1 MNNLKKV
8 GLTALAGSLV
18 AVTAHAGDVSVSGGA
33 SMTVKNHT
41 GNSEKS
47 SGKTFKM
54 GNQLTFTGGGELE
67 NGLTVGISFV
77 IDQGDDT
84 TGADVAAY
92 AGTSP
97 FDNHSV
103 QIGSETLG
111 TLKMAGEGTNDAAGS
126 IDTTAAGDIWNYTF
140 TSFTTPLAAASN
152 SGTLKYT
159 SPELTD
165 GLTLVASLSPKGSA
179 TAGGTSVGYGINYT
193 GIDGLTVNLATAEN
207 NKTALKEDEM
217 NVMKASYAYGP
228 VTVAVSQNEYD
239 AQTAT
244 DSQEVSSYA
253 ISYTVSENISVSY
266 GSETHEDDAAS
277 TPNDAEFTSYSAS
290 YTAGGMTITAIA
302 IDAEN
307 VNFDATVDDSEYW
320 GLTASFAF

>member
-47 SGKTFKM
+47 TGKTFKM

-77 IDQGDDT
+77 IDQGDDDHDASAALS
-84 TGADVAAY
+84 GA
-92 AGTSP
+92 P
-97 FDNHSV
+97 FDSHSITV
-103 QIGSETLG
+103 SSDTLG
-111 TLKMAGEGTNDAAGS
+111 TLKMAGEGANDAAS
-126 IDTTAAGDIWNYTF
+126 SVDTTAAGDIWNYTF
-140 TSFTTPLAAASN
+140 TSFATPLAAQSA

-159 SPELTD
+159 TPELTD
-165 GLTLVASLSPKGSA
+165 GLTLVASLSPKGTA
-179 TAGGTSVGYGINYT
+179 TAGGTAVGYGINYT

-207 NKTALKEDEM
+207 NSTALKEDEM

-244 DSQEVSSYA
+244 DAQEVSSYA

-290 YTAGGMTITAIA
+290 YTAGGMTISAIA

-307 VNFDATVDDSEYW
+307 VDFDSTVDDSEYW

>member
-33 SMTVKNHT
+33 SMTMKNHT
-41 GNSEKS
+41 GNSDTSK
-47 SGKTFKM
+47 GKTLKM

-84 TGADVAAY
+84 AASN
-92 AGTSP
+92 GP
-97 FDNHSV
+97 FDSHSV
-103 QIGSETLG
+103 QVSSDTLG

-126 IDTTAAGDIWNYTF
+126 VDTTAAGDIWNYTF
-140 TSFTTPLAAASN
+140 TGFTDPLAATSN

-159 SPELTD
+159 TPELTD
-165 GLTLVASLSPKGSA
+165 GLTLVGSYSPKSTT
-179 TAGGTSVGYGINYT
+179 TASGTSVGYGLNYS
-193 GIDGLTVNLATAEN
+193 GIDGLTINLATGEN
-207 NKTALKEDEM
+207 NATTGSEADL

-228 VTVAVSQNEYD
+228 VTVAVSNNEYD
-239 AQTAT
+239 ATAAT
-244 DSQEVSSYA
+244 DNQEVSSYA

-266 GSETHEDDAAS
+266 GSETHEDDATAAVE
-277 TPNDAEFTSYSAS
+277 DAEITSYSAS
-290 YTAGGMTITAIA
+290 YTAGGMTLSAIA
-302 IDAEN
+302 IKAEN
-307 VNFDATVDDSEYW
+307 EDFTSTVADSDYW

>member
-8 GLTALAGSLV
+8 GLTALASSLV

-41 GNSEKS
+41 GNSDTSK
-47 SGKTFKM
+47 GKTLKM

-67 NGLTVGISFV
+67 NGLTVGISFI
-77 IDQGDDT
+77 IDQGDDSSASQ
-84 TGADVAAY
+84 G
-92 AGTSP
+92 P
-97 FDNHSV
+97 FDSHSISV
-103 QIGSETLG
+103 SSDTLG
-111 TLKMAGEGTNDAAGS
+111 TLSMAGEGTNDAAGS

-140 TSFTTPLAAASN
+140 TSFTTPLAASSA

-159 SPELTD
+159 TPEITD
-165 GLTLVASLSPKGSA
+165 GLTLVASLSPKGTA

-207 NKTALKEDEM
+207 NSTALKEDEM

-228 VTVAVSQNEYD
+228 VTIAASQNEYD
-239 AQTAT
+239 AQNGT
-244 DSQEVSSYA
+244 DAQEVSSYA

-290 YTAGGMTITAIA
+290 YTAGGMTISAIA

-307 VNFDATVDDSEYW
+307 VDFNSTVDDSEYW

>member
-47 SGKTFKM
+47 TGKTFKM

-77 IDQGDDT
+77 IDQGDDDHT
-84 TGADVAAY
+84 SDEALSG
-92 AGTSP
+92 SP

-103 QIGSETLG
+103 SISSDTLG

-140 TSFTTPLAAASN
+140 TDFATPLAASSN

-165 GLTLVASLSPKGSA
+165 GLTLVASLAPKSTA

-207 NKTALKEDEM
+207 NSTALKEDEM

-266 GSETHEDDAAS
+266 GSETHEDDEAS

-290 YTAGGMTITAIA
+290 YTAGGMTISAIA

-307 VNFDATVDDSEYW
+307 VDFNATVDDSEYW

>member
-41 GNSEKS
+41 GLSEKS
-47 SGKTFKM
+47 TGKTFKM

-77 IDQGDDT
+77 IDQGDD
-84 TGADVAAY
+84 DHAAS
-92 AGTSP
+92 AALSGSP

-103 QIGSETLG
+103 QISSDTLG
-111 TLKMAGEGTNDAAGS
+111 TLKMAGEGANDAAS
-126 IDTTAAGDIWNYTF
+126 SVDTTAAGDIWNYTF
-140 TSFTTPLAAASN
+140 TSFATPLAAQSA

-159 SPELTD
+159 TPELTD
-165 GLTLVASLSPKGSA
+165 GLTLVASLSPKGTA
-179 TAGGTSVGYGINYT
+179 TAGGTALGYGINYT

-207 NKTALKEDEM
+207 NSTALKEDEM

-228 VTVAVSQNEYD
+228 VTVAASNNEYD
-239 AQTAT
+239 GTVAT
-244 DSQEVSSYA
+244 DDQEVTSYN

-266 GSETHEDDAAS
+266 GTEKHEDSATAAVE
-277 TPNDAEFTSYSAS
+277 DAEIRAYSAS
-290 YTAGGMTITAIA
+290 YTAGGMTLSAIA
-302 IDAEN
+302 IKAEN
-307 VNFDATVDDSEYW
+307 EDFTSTVADSDYW

>member
-41 GNSEKS
+41 GNSETNT
-47 SGKTFKM
+47 GKTFKM

-67 NGLTVGISFV
+67 NGLTVGISFI
-77 IDQGDDT
+77 IDQGDDAGDST
-84 TGADVAAY
+84 ADDN
-92 AGTSP
+92 GTSP
-97 FDNHSV
+97 FDSHSITV
-103 QIGSETLG
+103 SSDTLG
-111 TLKMAGEGTNDAAGS
+111 TLSMAGEGTNDAAGS

-140 TSFTTPLAAASN
+140 TSFETPLAAASG

-159 SPELTD
+159 TPEFTD
-165 GLTLVASLSPKGSA
+165 GLTLVASLAPKSTA

-207 NKTALKEDEM
+207 NSTALKEDEM

-228 VTVAVSQNEYD
+228 VTIAASQNEYD
-239 AQTAT
+239 AQNGT
-244 DSQEVSSYA
+244 DAQEVSSYA
-253 ISYTVSENISVSY
+253 ISYTVSENISISY

-290 YTAGGMTITAIA
+290 YTAGGMTISAIA

-307 VNFDATVDDSEYW
+307 VDFNATVDDSEYW